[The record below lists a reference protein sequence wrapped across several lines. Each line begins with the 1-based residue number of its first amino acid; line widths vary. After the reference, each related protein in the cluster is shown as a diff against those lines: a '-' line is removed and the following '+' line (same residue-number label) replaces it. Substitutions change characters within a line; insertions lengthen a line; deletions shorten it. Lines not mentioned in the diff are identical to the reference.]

1 MDRKTDYDDIIN
13 MPHHVSNKHAHMSMH
28 DRAAQF
34 APFTALTG
42 HNDAI
47 RETARITEREKIID
61 DDMKSVLD
69 ERIAYIRYNISSKPS
84 VSIDYFVSDEKK
96 EGGRYFNIKG
106 NVEKL
111 DFYKKIIRLT
121 DGKEISVDNIINI
134 DILWTITCN

>member
-1 MDRKTDYDDIIN
+1 MDRETDYDDIIN
-13 MPHHVSNKHAHMSMH
+13 MPHHVSNTHAHMSMH

-47 RETARITEREKIID
+47 RETARVTEREKNID

-69 ERIAYIRYNISSKPS
+69 ERIAYIRYNISSKPG
-84 VSIDYFVSDEKK
+84 VSIDYFVPDEKK

-121 DGKEISVDNIINI
+121 DGKEISVENIINI
-134 DILWTITCN
+134 EIV